1 LYLFD
6 NTSED
11 IPMSVAIHQKSEPDP
26 GQGHVEVVSD
36 MNQKWSRRCR
46 AHCVELPVRTLPEAE
61 LFSSEKAERA
71 EIRSSQHH
79 GGIQPAALVF
89 GLDHCLID
97 RDVIQRRI
105 AGRP

>member
-1 LYLFD
+1 
-6 NTSED
+6 
-11 IPMSVAIHQKSEPDP
+11 
-26 GQGHVEVVSD
+26 
-36 MNQKWSRRCR
+36 
-46 AHCVELPVRTLPEAE
+46 

-89 GLDHCLID
+89 GLDHCPID